1 MTMARRTGMNL
12 WALLTSCA
20 LRSWIASADP
30 AAALKLFLLHP
41 QSLRLTLKLD
51 ALVVTYFFQQP
62 CYPL

>member
-1 MTMARRTGMNL
+1 VRFVLG
-12 WALLTSCA
+12 S
-20 LRSWIASADP
+20 LRPDP